1 MAAQFG
7 GDIDMYAQ
15 NSHPEILSMYSQ
27 DMTPGE
33 KLIQY
38 IVDGGLS

>member
-15 NSHPEILSMYSQ
+15 QAHPEVLNMYES

-38 IVDGGLS
+38 IVDGGIG